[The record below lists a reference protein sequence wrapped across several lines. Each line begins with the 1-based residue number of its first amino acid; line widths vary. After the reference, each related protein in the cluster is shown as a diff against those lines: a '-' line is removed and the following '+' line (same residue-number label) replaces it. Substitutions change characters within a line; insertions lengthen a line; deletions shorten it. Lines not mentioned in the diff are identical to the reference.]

1 MPKKDEF
8 SSYRRRKSLKPRATL
23 SSNKNT
29 KRTRD
34 YEKSLTGVRSAM
46 LKIERNRRVCLSR
59 KKKAMMN
66 NSKWQTYS
74 MEEQDAR
81 LKALRDSVKAEYEAK
96 ELEAVAYWENHM
108 SMDASQG
115 DDATHEIG
123 IVQDEGEDEIV
134 FDEDEHAND
143 EWEDLDS
150 LMSQEEDNT
159 DDESSKSQDEQS
171 SKLDTFEGSEAEEE
185 EIEPTDDKFFDDL
198 HAREAARMEVA
209 DIACRLFGWDLG
221 ASVQQFDRIGSLE
234 EEPIRRDHKKKG

>member
-8 SSYRRRKSLKPRATL
+8 SSYRRRKSLKPRAAL

-74 MEEQDAR
+74 IEEQDAR
-81 LKALRDSVKAEYEAK
+81 LQALQHSVKAEYEAK
-96 ELEAVAYWENHM
+96 ELEAVAYWKNHM
-108 SMDASQG
+108 SMDTSQK
-115 DDATHEIG
+115 DDAMQEIE

-134 FDEDEHAND
+134 FEDKDEQAND

-150 LMSQEEDNT
+150 LMSQDDT
-159 DDESSKSQDEQS
+159 DESLKSQGGKR
-171 SKLDTFEGSEAEEE
+171 SKLDTFDGSEAEEE
-185 EIEPTDDKFFDDL
+185 EIEPINDKFFDDP

-234 EEPIRRDHKKKG
+234 EEPIGGDHKKS